1 MTTKTSN
8 MDKVQNVNNNK
19 SFQQSVK
26 AIVVRAALA
35 VMILM
40 VAAPASAQVHLGFK
54 GGLKLEQGRLG
65 GDIIDSDNR
74 IGRSAGLVL
83 DVNLPLTGLGVE
95 TGAMLTKRSYGD
107 SHHKQHSIDI
117 PVHARYR
124 LSLPV
129 LEKIVAPYA
138 FTGPEVSVRLNMA
151 AWGDSGNTLV
161 ENKTSLSWNV
171 GAGVDLIKHV
181 RVAAAYNISFSKE
194 KEYRENSWSI
204 SAAYMF

>member
-8 MDKVQNVNNNK
+8 MDKVLNVNNSNSVK
-19 SFQQSVK
+19 QSVK
-26 AIVVRAALA
+26 RVAKMVLLAA
-35 VMILM
+35 VMFT
-40 VAAPASAQVHLGFK
+40 ATPAMAQVHLGFK
-54 GGLKLEQGRLG
+54 GGLKLQHGRMG

-83 DVNLPLTGLGVE
+83 DVNLPLTGLGIE

-124 LSLPV
+124 LSVPV
-129 LEKIVAPYA
+129 LEKVVAPYA
-138 FTGPEVSVRLNMA
+138 FTGPEVSVRLNMG
-151 AWGDSGNTLV
+151 AWASNGNTTV
-161 ENKTSLSWNV
+161 DNKTSLSWNV
-171 GAGVDLIKHV
+171 GAGVDLIKRV
-181 RVAAAYNISFSKE
+181 RVAAAYNISFAKE
-194 KEYRENSWSI
+194 REYRENSWSI